1 MQFIMSFINSSWNTR
16 FEEALPPH
24 MGTMIWSLIVS
35 LYGFGALFGS
45 LSINFVSGMLGR

>member
-1 MQFIMSFINSSWNTR
+1 MQFILSFINSTWSTR
-16 FEEALPPH
+16 YKEPLPPQ

-35 LYGFGALFGS
+35 LYGLGALFGS